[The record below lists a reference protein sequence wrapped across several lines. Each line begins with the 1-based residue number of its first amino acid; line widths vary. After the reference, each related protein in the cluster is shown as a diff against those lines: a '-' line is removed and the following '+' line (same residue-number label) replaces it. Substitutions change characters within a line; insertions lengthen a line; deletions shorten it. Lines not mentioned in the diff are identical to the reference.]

1 MREQI
6 CNFGAN
12 NGLFGIL
19 TSPDDDAKLA
29 DAPVAIILNAGIVHR
44 VGPFRMHVDI
54 ARQLAAKGFSTL
66 RMDLSG
72 LGDSAPRTG
81 KLKSA
86 ERAELDVQDAMK
98 YLTQN
103 EGANRF
109 VLVGL
114 CSGAYNAHRVAAKDQ
129 RVVGAVFLDG
139 LVFRTLGY
147 FFRDKLKYLR
157 PRFWRN
163 AFKRRFSLDQN
174 PSDEAAGNA
183 LAESEFFAG
192 NLSQASV
199 TKDLNHMMQRAV
211 QMLFLY
217 TDGYD
222 DICGRSQFKEMYG
235 LRPND
240 AQLQVDYYPK
250 SEHTFRLIEN
260 RKAACDRIANWFATR
275 FASESLAKSMSA

>member
-19 TSPDDDAKLA
+19 TSPDDDARLA

-54 ARQLAAKGFSTL
+54 ARQLAANGFSTL

-81 KLKSA
+81 KLKSV
-86 ERAELDVQDAMK
+86 ERAKLDVQDAMN

-103 EGANRF
+103 EGATQF

-114 CSGAYNAHRVAAKDQ
+114 CSGAYNAHQVAAKDH

-157 PRFWRN
+157 LRFWRN
-163 AFKRRFSLDQN
+163 AIKRRLSLDQN

-183 LAESEFFAG
+183 LAESEFFTG

-199 TKDLNHMMQRAV
+199 TKDLNQMMQRAV
-211 QMLFLY
+211 QLLFLY

-235 LRPND
+235 LQPDD